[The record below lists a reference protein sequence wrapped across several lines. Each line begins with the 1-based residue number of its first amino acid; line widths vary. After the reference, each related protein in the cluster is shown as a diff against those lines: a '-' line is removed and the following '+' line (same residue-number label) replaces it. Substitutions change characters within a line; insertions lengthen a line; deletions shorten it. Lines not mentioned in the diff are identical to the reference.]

1 MVNHS
6 RGDADKAKKAQEGG
20 LAVVFL
26 GIIVRGVKGYIDSK
40 KYEQEVQE
48 IQVQIADI
56 DREIADY
63 RSKFLGGIMYADE
76 IEELEAKREEL
87 RKRI

>member
-6 RGDADKAKKAQEGG
+6 RGDADRDIKAQG
-20 LAVVFL
+20 AVAA
-26 GIIVRGVKGYIDSK
+26 GIIVAIVGSFIKSK
-40 KYEQEVQE
+40 KYEQEVRE
-48 IQVQIADI
+48 IQAQIADI

-63 RSKFLGGIMYADE
+63 RSKFLGEIMHADE

>member
-6 RGDADKAKKAQEGG
+6 RGDADRAKKTQER

-40 KYEQEVQE
+40 KYEQEV
-48 IQVQIADI
+48 
-56 DREIADY
+56 
-63 RSKFLGGIMYADE
+63 
-76 IEELEAKREEL
+76 
-87 RKRI
+87 

>member
-6 RGDADKAKKAQEGG
+6 RGEANNNKKAQGAVAAAIIGTIVGG
-20 LAVVFL
+20 F
-26 GIIVRGVKGYIDSK
+26 IKSK
-40 KYEQEVQE
+40 KHEQEVRE
-48 IQVQIADI
+48 IQAQIADI

-63 RSKFLGGIMYADE
+63 RSKFLGEIMHADE

>member
-1 MVNHS
+1 MVKHS
-6 RGDADKAKKAQEGG
+6 RGEADRAKKTQEG

-40 KYEQEVQE
+40 KYEQEVRE

-56 DREIADY
+56 DREIDDY
-63 RSKFLGGIMYADE
+63 RSKFLGGIMYTNE

-87 RKRI
+87 RKRL

>member
-6 RGDADKAKKAQEGG
+6 RGDADRAKKTQER

-40 KYEQEVQE
+40 KYEQEVRE

-56 DREIADY
+56 DREIDDY
-63 RSKFLGGIMYADE
+63 RSKFLGGIMYTNE

>member
-26 GIIVRGVKGYIDSK
+26 GIIVSSVKGYIDSK
-40 KYEQEVQE
+40 KYEQEVRE
-48 IQVQIADI
+48 IQAQIADI

>member
-1 MVNHS
+1 MPKHDRDEMNNNVDGQLIAALGLLGGLGAAVCGALGRS
-6 RGDADKAKKAQEGG
+6 RKNAQE
-20 LAVVFL
+20 A
-26 GIIVRGVKGYIDSK
+26 
-40 KYEQEVQE
+40 QE
-48 IQVQIADI
+48 IQEQIAEI

-63 RSKFLGGIMYADE
+63 RSKFLGEIMYADE